1 MNRTNAH
8 PPIRVV
14 VVDDDP
20 FARDALATYVRNA
33 PDLCVVGTF
42 GNGAEAVA
50 ALETQPA
57 DVVLMDVRM
66 PVMDGVTATGRI
78 ARDGSAKV
86 ILVTTFDHDDRLAA
100 GLEAGAFGFLLKN
113 ESPDAVINAVRSVHH
128 GNSVLASDTLTR
140 LIRTRGAAVRAQ
152 QPSALSDREAEV
164 LRLLGEGLSNAT
176 IASRLFLSQSTVKSH
191 LTKLFK
197 KLNVN
202 SRLEAVVRARQS
214 GLVEP
219 RE

>member
-1 MNRTNAH
+1 MNRTIATS
-8 PPIRVV
+8 PVRVV

-20 FARDALATYVRNA
+20 LARNALAMYVRSA
-33 PDLCVVGTF
+33 PDLSVVGTF

-66 PVMDGVTATGRI
+66 PVMDGVTATERI
-78 ARDGSAKV
+78 ARDGSARV

-113 ESPDAVINAVRSVHH
+113 ESPDAVVNAVRSVHQ

-152 QPSALSDREAEV
+152 PFALSEREAEV
-164 LRLLGEGLSNAT
+164 LGLLGEGLSNST
-176 IASRLFLSQSTVKSH
+176 IASRLFISQSTVKSH

-214 GLVEP
+214 GLVEQG
-219 RE
+219 E